1 MQQQILQAAE
11 ELVMEKGFDSTSTTE
26 IARKVGCN
34 QALVHYYFRT
44 KENLFQQIFV
54 KNANNVLD
62 SLEHYSFGEDLD
74 ELIRNLVEV
83 YFKILT
89 AHPQIPFIV
98 ISQLISNDERR
109 MFVRDFVV
117 ENERRRAIY
126 YRFDAVVQSAV
137 ASGKIRPIETLELL
151 INVVSLIV
159 FTFVSLPMYVD
170 WLRKDE
176 AEVKKYLKQRQEEV
190 VRTMLYS
197 LRPLA

>member
-1 MQQQILQAAE
+1 MNSKETDMQQQILQAAE
-11 ELVMEKGFDSTSTTE
+11 QLVMENGFDATSTTD

-44 KENLFQQIFV
+44 KENLLQQIFV
-54 KNANNVLD
+54 KNANAVLD
-62 SLEHYSFGEDLD
+62 SLEHYPFEGELE

-89 AHPQIPFIV
+89 AHPKIPFIL

-109 MFVRDFVV
+109 MFVRDFIV
-117 ENERRRAIY
+117 ENDRRRSIY
-126 YRFDAVVQSAV
+126 YRFDSVVQAAV
-137 ASGKIRPIETLELL
+137 ASGKIRPVRTLDLL
-151 INVVSLIV
+151 INVVSLVV

-176 AEVKKYLKQRQEEV
+176 QEVKQYLEERQEEV
-190 VRTMLYS
+190 VLQ
-197 LRPLA
+197 